1 MPATLEYPSAG
12 RAHATENSD
21 RLRHV
26 SRPSRTEIEQV
37 NATERTLCRVGYQDL
52 TAASF
57 RIHLRRPV
65 QHVPK

>member
-1 MPATLEYPSAG
+1 MQLKTVIGFRMSRNRSG
-12 RAHATENSD
+12 RD
-21 RLRHV
+21 R
-26 SRPSRTEIEQV
+26 QV